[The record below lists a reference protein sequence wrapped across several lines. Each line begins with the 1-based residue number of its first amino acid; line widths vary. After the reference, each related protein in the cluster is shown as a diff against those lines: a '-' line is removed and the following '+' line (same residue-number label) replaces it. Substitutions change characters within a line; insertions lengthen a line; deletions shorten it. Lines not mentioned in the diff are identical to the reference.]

1 MNRPDDAQPESAPR
15 RWRES
20 RWRHGDSPQVRGEGD
35 AISNPGG
42 VDGPRELSSAE
53 CLMVTSESDIE
64 GGREEGG
71 GRRTD
76 GRQLEWGSRRGW
88 GLRRRL
94 RQRTGKTNIHRN
106 I

>member
-71 GRRTD
+71 GD
-76 GRQLEWGSRRGW
+76 SDVGSTS
-88 GLRRRL
+88 GLM
-94 RQRTGKTNIHRN
+94 GDSSSGAVDVVGV
-106 I
+106 